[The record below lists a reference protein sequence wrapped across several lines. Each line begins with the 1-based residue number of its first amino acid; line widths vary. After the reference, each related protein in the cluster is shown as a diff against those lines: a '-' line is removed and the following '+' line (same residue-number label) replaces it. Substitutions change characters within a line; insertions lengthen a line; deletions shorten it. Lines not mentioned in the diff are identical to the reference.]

1 MSDAAEPITVASAV
15 VLPESTK
22 RRASL
27 DTPESSKRARL
38 SPGPE
43 DSHAPERS
51 ERRKHGLEEE
61 KKRGKRLFGALL
73 GTIGKFQ
80 KDSSSVR
87 ARNSAVK
94 RKEVEA
100 KLQEKLKQ
108 QDEELDEKRRKEQD
122 DYTLRKRVE
131 SRDFEE
137 RAVGGPSAM
146 DYTVGGSRLMNKQ
159 MQIKNATITAQANML
174 ATTTEPK
181 LYFLPWKL
189 LPAEEETIAQQK
201 ETALQTVADNEA
213 AFRDMRKQ
221 IEEELQ
227 AAGVDATGE
236 GFPGGDNKGHDGHD
250 EHNGHDGHDR
260 HDEHKVKQEDH
271 EMKDE
276 PQDEPDISIHSP
288 SPQDDVAEV
297 PEVAET
303 EAQPKQEPQPEVKT
317 EDLDVVDTDMVI
329 EEGGEDTVI
338 Y

>member
-1 MSDAAEPITVASAV
+1 MSDAAGPMYAVLNTPLLRMSPPANPAHRTVASAV

-27 DTPESSKRARL
+27 DTPENSKRARQ

-146 DYTVGGSRLMNKQ
+146 DYTMGGSRLMNKQ

-181 LYFLPWKL
+181 LVSMFFLCKL
-189 LPAEEETIAQQK
+189 CGAELTEHSIFSRGNSSPPK
-201 ETALQTVADNEA
+201 KRRLH
-213 AFRDMRKQ
+213 
-221 IEEELQ
+221 
-227 AAGVDATGE
+227 
-236 GFPGGDNKGHDGHD
+236 NK
-250 EHNGHDGHDR
+250 
-260 HDEHKVKQEDH
+260 KK
-271 EMKDE
+271 
-276 PQDEPDISIHSP
+276 PHSR
-288 SPQDDVAEV
+288 
-297 PEVAET
+297 
-303 EAQPKQEPQPEVKT
+303 
-317 EDLDVVDTDMVI
+317 
-329 EEGGEDTVI
+329 
-338 Y
+338 